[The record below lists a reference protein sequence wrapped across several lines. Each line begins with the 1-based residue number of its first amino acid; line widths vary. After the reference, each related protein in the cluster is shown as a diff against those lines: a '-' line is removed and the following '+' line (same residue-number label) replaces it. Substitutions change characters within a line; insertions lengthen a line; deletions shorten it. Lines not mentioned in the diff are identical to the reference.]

1 MKYRLL
7 DYFYTAF
14 HCRHADSTPALNPLW
29 FKYLNDTN
37 TWSIDLQFLFGDSIL
52 VSPITQ
58 ENVTHIEAYF
68 LDECWGKKGLRTKV
82 IGTVLLIQE
91 RKE

>member
-1 MKYRLL
+1 MPFKFETGMANDEPFQRLE
-7 DYFYTAF
+7 FETF
-14 HCRHADSTPALNPLW
+14 ADL
-29 FKYLNDTN
+29 
-37 TWSIDLQFLFGDSIL
+37 
-52 VSPITQ
+52 
-58 ENVTHIEAYF
+58 EAYF